1 MQTFY
6 TLKQLSMIAALF
18 FNTMLYAQDE
28 TLPPARNY
36 AGLTGIID
44 AANASVSFGLEY
56 ERLLVSKG
64 RLAAGIRGNWYKPYT
79 SGNVD
84 ISIGSPYT
92 SGYANDYRISLLQ
105 AMATGYVF
113 TSSYK
118 EDRGFFVSL
127 AAGVIYSNAKK
138 KQAGSFGNAKYI
150 NWLPAVETGL
160 GFVSSLSGNNS
171 MKWAAALSFAG
182 EQETPRPER
191 ESGLL
196 MLSLKVAVG
205 F

>member
-1 MQTFY
+1 MHSFC
-6 TLKQLSMIAALF
+6 TLQRLSIIAALLF
-18 FNTMLYAQDE
+18 CTTVSAQE
-28 TLPPARNY
+28 ERLPPARNY
-36 AGLTGIID
+36 AGLTGVID
-44 AANASVSFGLEY
+44 AANASASFGLEY

-64 RLAAGIRGNWYKPYT
+64 RLTAGIRGSWYKPYT

-84 ISIGSPYT
+84 ISIGSPYR

-138 KQAGSFGNAKYI
+138 KQAGSFGNAKYT

-171 MKWAAALSFAG
+171 MKWSAAFSFAG

-191 ESGLL
+191 ESGWV